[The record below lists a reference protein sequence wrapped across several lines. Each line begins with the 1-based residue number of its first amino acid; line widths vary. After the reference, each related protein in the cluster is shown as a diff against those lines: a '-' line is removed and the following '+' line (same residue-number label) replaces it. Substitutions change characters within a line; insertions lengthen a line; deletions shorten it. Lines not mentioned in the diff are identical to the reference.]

1 MLLNGIVTLNNKAI
15 NLKYLP
21 FPFSF
26 LPRKLTS
33 LSGSFI
39 NLTVKIEIRQIKTTH
54 LHSGIEQLLKKRR
67 GGQRAAIKQENLL
80 SVM

>member
-1 MLLNGIVTLNNKAI
+1 
-15 NLKYLP
+15 
-21 FPFSF
+21 
-26 LPRKLTS
+26 
-33 LSGSFI
+33 
-39 NLTVKIEIRQIKTTH
+39 VKIEIRQIKTTH